1 MGLSRR
7 ELLRFG
13 TAGSVAVLVGASA
26 ASSGRFR
33 APRWLG
39 DPFTLGVAS
48 GDPLP
53 DGVVLW
59 TRLAPDPLAPDG
71 LGGMAQHPVTVDYEV
86 AHDEHFQDVV
96 ARGSAVATRELA
108 HTVHPEVGG
117 LEPNRWYFYRF
128 RAGSAISPVGR
139 TRTAPAPGQP
149 TGRMRFAFAS
159 CQSWTSGYYTAYGHM
174 SAEDLDLVAH
184 LGDYI
189 YERGWNRG
197 REGMSVEPY
206 LAAEAVDLPG
216 YRLRYAQAKAEQPLR
231 AAHAAFPWL
240 VTFDDHEID
249 NNWSADNPGLGLDI
263 YRIPALF
270 RRRKA
275 AAFQAM
281 YEHQPLRIA
290 ALPSGPTMRIH
301 RRYTFGDLA
310 DITML
315 DTRQYRTGGTCGKGN
330 IGDDCPD
337 RLSPDRSILGAPQR
351 DWLLDGLT
359 HSTARWQIL
368 GNQVAMAKSDYDPG
382 PGTNFGTDAWDAYV
396 ADRNTV
402 LATAADR
409 DIHNLVVI
417 TGDRH
422 HNYAADLR
430 PDYTAPESPVVAAEF
445 TGTSITTGGD
455 GTDVN
460 PTGRNL
466 LAANPDM
473 KFFNSQ
479 RGYVRVE
486 FDHSV
491 WRTDFRVVPY
501 VHRPG
506 APIHTRASFVVQDR
520 TPGVVET
527 WRRSERTDQAA
538 DPGTAGPPPR

>member
-7 ELLRFG
+7 QLLRMG
-13 TAGSVAVLVGASA
+13 TAGSVAVLVGTSA

-33 APRWLG
+33 APRSLG

-86 AHDEHFQDVV
+86 ANDERFRDVV

-108 HTVHPEVGG
+108 HTVHPEIGG

-139 TRTAPAPGQP
+139 TRTAPASGQS
-149 TGRMRFAFAS
+149 TARMRFAFAS
-159 CQSWTSGYYTAYGHM
+159 CQSWTSGYYTAYEHM
-174 SAEDLDLVAH
+174 SAEDLDLVVH

-197 REGMSVEPY
+197 REGMSVQPY

-240 VTFDDHEID
+240 VTMDDHEID
-249 NNWSADNPGLGLDI
+249 NNWFADHPGLGLDI

-310 DITML
+310 EVTML
-315 DTRQYRTGGTCGKGN
+315 DTRQYRTGGACGNGN
-330 IGDDCPD
+330 VGDACPG

-351 DWLLDGLT
+351 DWLLEGLAR
-359 HSTARWQIL
+359 STARWQIL
-368 GNQVAMAKSDYDPG
+368 GNQVAMSESDYDPG

-402 LATAADR
+402 LATAAAR

-422 HNYAADLR
+422 HNYAAELR
-430 PDYTAPESPVVAAEF
+430 PDYTTPESPVVAAEF

-455 GTDVN
+455 GTDMN
-460 PTGRNL
+460 STGRNL
-466 LAANPDM
+466 LTANPDM

-479 RGYVRVE
+479 RGYVRVTL
-486 FDHSV
+486 DHAL

-501 VHRPG
+501 IRRPG

-520 TPGVVET
+520 IPGV
-527 WRRSERTDQAA
+527 SPASHTDA
-538 DPGTAGPPPR
+538 DRAPSSGSAGVTPRPR

>member
-48 GDPLP
+48 GEPLP

-71 LGGMAQHPVTVDYEV
+71 LGGMAQHPVTVEYEV
-86 AHDEHFQDVV
+86 AHDEQFQQVV
-96 ARGSAVATRELA
+96 ARGAAVATRELA
-108 HTVHPEVGG
+108 HSVHPEVRG

-128 RAGSAISPVGR
+128 RAGSAISPIGR
-139 TRTAPAPGQP
+139 TRTAPPLGQP
-149 TGRMRFAFAS
+149 TARMRFAFAS
-159 CQSWTSGYYTAYGHM
+159 CQSWASGYYTAYEHM
-174 SAEDLDLVAH
+174 SAEDLDLVVH

-281 YEHQPLRIA
+281 YEHQPLRIE

-351 DWLLDGLT
+351 NWLLDGLT
-359 HSTARWQIL
+359 HSTVRWQIL

-402 LATAADR
+402 LATAAAR

-430 PDYTAPESPVVAAEF
+430 PDYTTPESPVVAAEF

-466 LAANPDM
+466 LVANPDM

-501 VHRPG
+501 VRRPG
-506 APIHTRASFVVQDR
+506 APIRTRASFVVQDR
-520 TPGVVET
+520 IPGVVET
-527 WRRSERTDQAA
+527 SRPSEHTDQAA
-538 DPGTAGPPPR
+538 DPRTAGPAPR

>member
-7 ELLRFG
+7 KLLRFG

-149 TGRMRFAFAS
+149 TARMRFAFAS
-159 CQSWTSGYYTAYGHM
+159 CQSWTSGYYTAYEHM
-174 SAEDLDLVAH
+174 SAEDLDFVVH

-189 YERGWNRG
+189 YERGWSRG

-206 LAAEAVDLPG
+206 LAVEAVDLPG

-231 AAHAAFPWL
+231 ATHAAFPWL

-249 NNWSADNPGLGLDI
+249 NNWFTDHPGLGLDI

-290 ALPSGPTMRIH
+290 ALPSGPSMRIH
-301 RRYTFGDLA
+301 RRYSFGDLA
-310 DITML
+310 DVTML
-315 DTRQYRTGGTCGKGN
+315 DTRQYRTGGACGNGN
-330 IGDDCPD
+330 IGDDCPG

-368 GNQVAMAKSDYDPG
+368 GNQVAMAESDYDPG
-382 PGTNFGTDAWDAYV
+382 PGTDFGTDAWDAYV

-430 PDYTAPESPVVAAEF
+430 PDYSTPESPVVAAEF

-455 GTDVN
+455 GADVD

-479 RGYVRVE
+479 RGYVRVHL
-486 FDHSV
+486 DHTL
-491 WRTDFRVVPY
+491 WHTDFRTVPY
-501 VHRPG
+501 IRHPG
-506 APIHTRASFVVQDR
+506 APIRTRASFVVQDR
-520 TPGVVET
+520 IPGVT
-527 WRRSERTDQAA
+527 PASRSDPDPAA
-538 DPGTAGPPPR
+538 GSAGAPPAPR

>member
-1 MGLSRR
+1 M
-7 ELLRFG
+7 
-13 TAGSVAVLVGASA
+13 
-26 ASSGRFR
+26 
-33 APRWLG
+33 
-39 DPFTLGVAS
+39 GVAS
-48 GDPLP
+48 GEPLP

-71 LGGMAQHPVTVDYEV
+71 LGGMAQHPVTVEYEV
-86 AHDEHFQDVV
+86 AHDEQFQQVV
-96 ARGSAVATRELA
+96 ARGTAVATRELA
-108 HTVHPEVGG
+108 HSVHPEVRG

-128 RAGSAISPVGR
+128 RAGSAISPIGR
-139 TRTAPAPGQP
+139 TRTAPPLGQP
-149 TGRMRFAFAS
+149 TARMRFAFAS
-159 CQSWTSGYYTAYGHM
+159 CQSWASGYYTAYEHM
-174 SAEDLDLVAH
+174 SAEDLDLVVH

-281 YEHQPLRIA
+281 YEHQPLRIE

-351 DWLLDGLT
+351 NWLLDGLT
-359 HSTARWQIL
+359 HSTVRWQIL

-402 LATAADR
+402 LATAAAR

-430 PDYTAPESPVVAAEF
+430 PDYTTPESPVVAAEF

-466 LAANPDM
+466 LVANPDM

-501 VHRPG
+501 VRRPG
-506 APIHTRASFVVQDR
+506 APIRTRASFVVQDR
-520 TPGVVET
+520 IPGVVET
-527 WRRSERTDQAA
+527 SRPSEHTDQAA
-538 DPGTAGPPPR
+538 DPRTAGPAPR

>member
-7 ELLRFG
+7 KLLRFG

-71 LGGMAQHPVTVDYEV
+71 HGGMAQHPVTVDYEV
-86 AHDEHFQDVV
+86 AHDEQFQDVV

-149 TGRMRFAFAS
+149 TARMRFAFAS
-159 CQSWTSGYYTAYGHM
+159 CQSWTSGYYTAYEHM
-174 SAEDLDLVAH
+174 SVEDLDFVVH

-189 YERGWNRG
+189 YERGWSRG

-206 LAAEAVDLPG
+206 LAVEAVDLPG

-231 AAHAAFPWL
+231 ATHAAFPWL

-249 NNWSADNPGLGLDI
+249 NNWFADHPGLGLDI

-290 ALPSGPTMRIH
+290 ALPSGPSMRIH
-301 RRYTFGDLA
+301 RRYSFGDLA
-310 DITML
+310 DVTML
-315 DTRQYRTGGTCGKGN
+315 DTRQYRTGGACGNGN
-330 IGDDCPD
+330 IGDDCPG

-351 DWLLDGLT
+351 DWLLDGLAR
-359 HSTARWQIL
+359 STARWQIL

-430 PDYTAPESPVVAAEF
+430 PEYSTPESPVVAAEF

-455 GTDVN
+455 GADVN

-479 RGYVRVE
+479 RGYVRVHL
-486 FDHSV
+486 DHTL
-491 WRTDFRVVPY
+491 WQTDFRTVPY
-501 VHRPG
+501 IRHPG
-506 APIHTRASFVVQDR
+506 APIRTRASFVVQDR
-520 TPGVVET
+520 VPGVT
-527 WRRSERTDQAA
+527 AA
-538 DPGTAGPPPR
+538 AQPDYDRAPEYGSAGPPPAPR